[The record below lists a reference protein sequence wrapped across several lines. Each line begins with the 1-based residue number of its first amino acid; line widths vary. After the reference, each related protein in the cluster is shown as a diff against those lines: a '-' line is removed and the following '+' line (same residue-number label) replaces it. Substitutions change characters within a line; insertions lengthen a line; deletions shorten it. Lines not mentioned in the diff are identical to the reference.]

1 MKLNKIRNTVIV
13 AAISILLAACKK
25 DFVTIEPRG
34 QFLSENY
41 YANADQAF
49 SALVAT
55 YDPVRKNSGGFENMI
70 CMMNAGSD
78 DNYAGGGNKNDGEG
92 IQNFSH
98 FTLNSTTIPQSFW
111 NDFYQG
117 VFRANIMLQRLPE
130 TPMDES
136 VKARYLAEAK
146 TLRAWYY
153 FNLLRMFKNIPLIL
167 TPLTTADMYSVA
179 QAAPEDVYTQIE
191 SDLQEAISVLPPVIS
206 SNVDNDE
213 RGRLNK
219 GAAQAILGEIY
230 LYNNK
235 KAEAAAQFAEV
246 NGTPGGTNQYGNH
259 LLSNFAELWLVNNKF
274 NAESIFEVCHT
285 NKGYSDWSFWG
296 QGKDEGNSVNIM
308 VGVRNYHRTEPINPG
323 APDLPAGW
331 TFNLF
336 TQDFYDAIDGDPRKD
351 ATLLNLGKM
360 EQDGWVTFDTP
371 PDWVALGYPKYYL
384 NKFMPRVAD
393 KTTLPGTPELN
404 YRQNTYA
411 IRLADTYLLEAEA
424 LGATGAR
431 AQALLDAVRS
441 RVGLASVP
449 VSMDA
454 IKRERRLELAG
465 EGFRFFDLVRWG
477 DASTKLASK
486 GFVAGKNE
494 VFPIP
499 RRELLGTQLHQN
511 PNYD

>member
-1 MKLNKIRNTVIV
+1 MKLNKIKNIGLV
-13 AAISILLAACKK
+13 AAIPVLFAACGK
-25 DFVTIEPRG
+25 DFVTIEPKG

-41 YANADQAF
+41 YANGDQAF

-55 YDPVRKNSGGFENMI
+55 YDAIRKNSGGFENMI

-78 DNYAGGGNKNDGEG
+78 DNYAGGGNKSDGEG

-98 FTLNSTTIPQSFW
+98 FTLNSTIIPESFW
-111 NDFYQG
+111 NDWYQG
-117 VFRANIMLQRLPE
+117 IFRANIMLQRLPE

-136 VKARYLAEAK
+136 LKARYLAEAK

-153 FNLLRMFKNIPLIL
+153 FNLLRTFGNIPLIL
-167 TPLTTADMYSVA
+167 TPLSTADMYSVT
-179 QAAPEDVYTQIE
+179 QAKPEEVYAQIE
-191 SDLQEAISVLPPVIS
+191 ADLLEAINVLPPVVS
-206 SNVDNDE
+206 LAGPDE

-230 LYNNK
+230 LYDNK
-235 KAEAAAQFAEV
+235 KTEAAAQLAEV
-246 NGTPGGTNQYGNH
+246 NGTPGGVNQYGNH
-259 LLSNFAELWLVNNKF
+259 LLPNFADLWVVDNKF
-274 NAESIFEVCHT
+274 NAESILEVCHT
-285 NKGYSDWSFWG
+285 NKGYSDWTFWG
-296 QGKDEGNSVNIM
+296 AGNDEGNSVNIM
-308 VGVRNYHRTEPINPG
+308 VGVRNYHRTNPA

-336 TQDFYDAIDGDPRKD
+336 TQDFYDAINGDPRKD

-371 PDWVALGYPKYYL
+371 PDWVALNYPKYYL
-384 NKFMPRVAD
+384 NKFMPRVED
-393 KTTLPGTPELN
+393 KTTLPGTTELN

-424 LGATGAR
+424 LGATGGR
-431 AQALLDAVRS
+431 AQALLDAVRA
-441 RVGLASVP
+441 RVGLPSVP

-454 IKRERRLELAG
+454 IKKERRLELAG

-477 DASTKLASK
+477 DAATKLASK

-499 RRELLGTQLHQN
+499 RRELNGTQMHQN